1 MLCFTIQAKA
11 NLFQVKMFDIL
22 SLMKYVAQGIG
33 NDAKVWAQKYQILNA
48 HMCTHD
54 VCMYYIK

>member
-11 NLFQVKMFDIL
+11 NLFQVKMFEIL
-22 SLMKYVAQGIG
+22 SLMEYVAQGIG
-33 NDAKVWAQKYQILNA
+33 NDAKVWAEIPNA
-48 HMCTHD
+48 HVCAHD